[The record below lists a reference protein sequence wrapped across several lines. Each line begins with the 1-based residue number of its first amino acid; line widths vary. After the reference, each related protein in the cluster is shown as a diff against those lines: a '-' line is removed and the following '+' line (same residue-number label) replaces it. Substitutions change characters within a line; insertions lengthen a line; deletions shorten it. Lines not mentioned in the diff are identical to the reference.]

1 MSATVIAAT
10 MAVSLATVGLFGLAP
25 ALSATRSDFGGALRD
40 GTRSGGS
47 QGAARLRR
55 TFVVLQ
61 LGMAVMLT
69 VSAGLLLKSFWRMQ
83 QVDTGLEVESLLTM
97 RITPPSASYPEILDA
112 ATAGERVAEAL
123 RTLPGV
129 TAVGLITDL
138 PMTGAANSTN
148 AFWTDQPRPD
158 PNELR
163 STMTR
168 SISHGY
174 VDAAGMRVVAGR
186 DFLPTD
192 TEEPP
197 RWRSSM
203 KRWSGIITGPR
214 IRSGTS

>member
-1 MSATVIAAT
+1 
-10 MAVSLATVGLFGLAP
+10 
-25 ALSATRSDFGGALRD
+25 
-40 GTRSGGS
+40 
-47 QGAARLRR
+47 
-55 TFVVLQ
+55 
-61 LGMAVMLT
+61 MAVMLT